1 MGSDKQMK
9 VLMMVGFVLF
19 LTITIQVIPSSAQV
33 ECWERIQLCLEGTA
47 SQAEFEQQCCPLLL
61 QEITNERECFCSI
74 KPVFLQNAT
83 IAGAVSGLVSV
94 CSTTSFLNFCPGD
107 VSSPVETPPSLP
119 PGGSTPTTQ
128 SLPLLAGETPSP
140 SQALP
145 PMMPS
150 LGLMKTLNEGVRFA
164 SEGNNAGEAP
174 TQA

>member
-94 CSTTSFLNFCPGD
+94 CSTTSFLNFCPG
-107 VSSPVETPPSLP
+107 
-119 PGGSTPTTQ
+119 
-128 SLPLLAGETPSP
+128 
-140 SQALP
+140 
-145 PMMPS
+145 
-150 LGLMKTLNEGVRFA
+150 KYI
-164 SEGNNAGEAP
+164 
-174 TQA
+174 